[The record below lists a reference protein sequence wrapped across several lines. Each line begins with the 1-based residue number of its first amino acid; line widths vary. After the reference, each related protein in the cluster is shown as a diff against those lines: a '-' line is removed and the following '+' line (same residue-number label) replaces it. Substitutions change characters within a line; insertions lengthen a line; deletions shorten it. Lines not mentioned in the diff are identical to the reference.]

1 MTGPFILG
9 MYVCSVCVRVSSRER
24 RVAMRDEDD
33 YTCYYNMRTDT
44 VAGLTGGI
52 GQGKVRVLH
61 TKDAVLFLLDYV

>member
-9 MYVCSVCVRVSSRER
+9 MYVCSVCVRVSSSET
-24 RVAMRDEDD
+24 RVAMRVDGD
-33 YTCYYNMRTDT
+33 YTYYNNKTDAD
-44 VAGLTGGI
+44 AGLTGGI